1 MTIKRGLLVGAAIWA
16 GVAALGS
23 AQSEPTVTNATTAV
37 LAAFRSHDV
46 VMLGEMHGNKQEYD
60 WLRDLVANPEFADT
74 VDDIVV
80 EFGNSFYQQTVD
92 RYVSGENVP
101 LKEVQGA
108 WRDTVAAVGP
118 PSPVYSSLY
127 EAVREV
133 NLKRKGKHQMRILC
147 GDPAINWQQ
156 IKEGSDIVPF
166 LRTREQVYAEVVE
179 KEAIAKHHHALLV
192 MGAFHF
198 LRHFP
203 ARQQFDIEQQ
213 LRNAGARTYLIVTGT
228 STTGTAGEVDRRFDA
243 WRVPSIVVLEVNW
256 VGALPALPVITGGHG
271 PPLAN
276 PKLEEAADALLYL
289 GPPTSLSTVEMPQSE
304 LAGTPYGTELERRQK
319 LQMSLEK

>member
-1 MTIKRGLLVGAAIWA
+1 MKIKRGLLVGAAIWA
-16 GVAALGS
+16 GVGALGS
-23 AQSEPTVTNATTAV
+23 AQSEPTVTNATTAI
-37 LAAFRSHDV
+37 LAAFRSHDL

-80 EFGNSFYQQTVD
+80 EFGNSLYQQTVD

-166 LRTREQVYAEVVE
+166 LRTREQFYAGQRR
-179 KEAIAKHHHALLV
+179 IDLDC
-192 MGAFHF
+192 F
-198 LRHFP
+198 L
-203 ARQQFDIEQQ
+203 
-213 LRNAGARTYLIVTGT
+213 
-228 STTGTAGEVDRRFDA
+228 
-243 WRVPSIVVLEVNW
+243 
-256 VGALPALPVITGGHG
+256 
-271 PPLAN
+271 
-276 PKLEEAADALLYL
+276 
-289 GPPTSLSTVEMPQSE
+289 
-304 LAGTPYGTELERRQK
+304 
-319 LQMSLEK
+319 